1 VCVSECVCVCVCFV
15 LSKCCTGVSVDIVQL
30 HTHTHT
36 HTHTHMQVYLDEF
49 AFRRNEKFFKM
60 KQKKT
65 GENSVVVQRAFQ
77 VVCEAVGTFCKLRRV
92 SAVARARAHAHTHT
106 HTHLPQVR
114 TGPLV
119 RAPFPFA
126 TGN

>member
-1 VCVSECVCVCVCFV
+1 MQPQKPPARFSRPADGGGREGGHTKVCVCVY
-15 LSKCCTGVSVDIVQL
+15 CTEEEKERDGKKYT
-30 HTHTHT
+30 HTTHTHT
-36 HTHTHMQVYLDEF
+36 H
-49 AFRRNEKFFKM
+49 EKFFKM